1 MLESTLTA
9 SLEAGHLELVYTVE
23 NTGDAA
29 VTLSFSD
36 GQRAE
41 YVAERDG
48 ETVWQYSE
56 GRMFAMALGSVE
68 PAPGQQETFTATWH
82 DPPAGAYEI
91 RAWLVADEATAE
103 ASTTVSIE

>member
-9 SLEAGHLELVYTVE
+9 SPTAGGVELAYTVE
-23 NTGDAA
+23 NTGDEP

-48 ETVWQYSE
+48 ETVWQYSD
-56 GRMFAMALGSVE
+56 GRMFAMALGSLE
-68 PAPGQQETFTATWH
+68 LAPGQEETFTATWQ
-82 DPPAGAYEI
+82 DPPAGDYDL

-103 ASTTVSIE
+103 ATTTVSLD